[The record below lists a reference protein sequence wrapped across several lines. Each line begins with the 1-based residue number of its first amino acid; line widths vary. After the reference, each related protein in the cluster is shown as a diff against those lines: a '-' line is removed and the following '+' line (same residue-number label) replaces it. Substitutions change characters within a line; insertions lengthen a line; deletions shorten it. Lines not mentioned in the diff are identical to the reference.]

1 MPSLELRLEKAEKA
15 LKELQAD
22 VDEKKKNDY
31 KYRTAEFLTKDKG
44 LVKERALLD
53 KLKVAKAKVE
63 RLKTKIYNK
72 KGGRTRRAKRGSKKT
87 RKNEH

>member
-1 MPSLELRLEKAEKA
+1 MPTLEVQLEKAEKA

-31 KYRTAEFLTKDKG
+31 KYRSAEFLTKDKG

-53 KLKVAKAKVE
+53 KLKVAKANVE

-72 KGGRTRRAKRGSKKT
+72 QRGGKTRRARGSKKT
-87 RKNEH
+87 RRNL